1 MVSTLVNPRKAEIAW
16 HCVFWNSAMAGKWQ
30 IPIGCCDRGPQPIQ
44 PAGKHGTRYITWNR
58 SESFGFKV

>member
-44 PAGKHGTRYITWNR
+44 PAGKHGTRYITW
-58 SESFGFKV
+58 